1 MTQIL
6 IDTVIKQT
14 SLSYCWNIFL
24 IGWCVFS
31 SAENIAQTD
40 ATIWIDVDTNE
51 HTLLVMQ
58 GETVRVVFKNVAIG
72 RFGTTWTKMT
82 KDDKTPLGKFKVG
95 WVNEKSRYYRFYGLN
110 YPNLD
115 TAKRALDENR
125 IDEDTWL
132 SILEAKNMGK
142 TPPQDTPLGGHI
154 GIHGIGRG
162 DQEIHHEYN
171 WTNGCIAL
179 TNEQIDQLD
188 KWIKPGILVN
198 IR

>member
-1 MTQIL
+1 MIKKTSFIHNLIIL
-6 IDTVIKQT
+6 VIGLLG
-14 SLSYCWNIFL
+14 LSSIHSVVCADD
-24 IGWCVFS
+24 G
-31 SAENIAQTD
+31 
-40 ATIWIDVDTNE
+40 IWIDVDTNE
-51 HTLLVMQ
+51 HILLVMQ
-58 GETVRVVFKNVAIG
+58 GDTIQAVFKNVAIG
-72 RFGTTWTKMT
+72 RYGTTWTKVT
-82 KDDKTPLGKFKVG
+82 RDDKTPLGKFRIG
-95 WVNEKSRYYRFYGLN
+95 WVNEKSRYYRFFGLN

-125 IDEDTWL
+125 ITEDTWL

-162 DQEIHHEYN
+162 DQEIHHKYN

-179 TNEQIDQLD
+179 TNEQIDQLG

>member
-1 MTQIL
+1 M
-6 IDTVIKQT
+6 IKQN
-14 SLSYCWNIFL
+14 SFIVYIVIIL
-24 IGWCVFS
+24 IGWFGLSVMPNS
-31 SAENIAQTD
+31 VWADNG
-40 ATIWIDVDTNE
+40 IWIDVDTNA
-51 HTLLVMQ
+51 HTLSVMQ
-58 GETVRVVFKNVAIG
+58 GDTIQAVFKNVAIG
-72 RFGTTWTKMT
+72 RYGTTWSKMT
-82 KDDKTPLGKFKVG
+82 KDDKTPLGRFRVG
-95 WVNEKSRYYRFYGLN
+95 WINEKSRYYRFFGLN

-125 IDEDTWL
+125 ITEETWL
-132 SILEAKNMGK
+132 SILEAKIMGK
-142 TPPQDTPLGGHI
+142 TPPQNTPLGGHI

-179 TNEQIDQLD
+179 TNEQIDQLG

>member
-1 MTQIL
+1 M
-6 IDTVIKQT
+6 IKQN
-14 SLSYCWNIFL
+14 SFILYLVILL
-24 IGWCVFS
+24 IGLLGLSVIPNS
-31 SAENIAQTD
+31 VRADNG
-40 ATIWIDVDTNE
+40 IWIDVDTST

-58 GETVRVVFKNVAIG
+58 GDSIQTVFKNVAIG
-72 RFGTTWTKMT
+72 RYGTTWSKMT
-82 KDDKTPLGKFKVG
+82 KDDKTPLGRFRVG
-95 WVNEKSRYYRFYGLN
+95 WINEKSRYYRFFGLN

-125 IDEDTWL
+125 INEETWL
-132 SILEAKNMGK
+132 SILEAKSMGK
-142 TPPQDTPLGGHI
+142 TPPQNTPLGGHI

-162 DQEIHHEYN
+162 DQEIHEEYN

-179 TNEQIDQLD
+179 TNAQIDQLG

>member
-1 MTQIL
+1 
-6 IDTVIKQT
+6 VIKQN
-14 SLSYCWNIFL
+14 SFILYLVILL
-24 IGWCVFS
+24 IGLLGLSVIPNS
-31 SAENIAQTD
+31 VRADNGV
-40 ATIWIDVDTNE
+40 WIDVDTST
-51 HTLLVMQ
+51 HTLSVMQ
-58 GETVRVVFKNVAIG
+58 GNVIQTVFKNVAIG
-72 RFGTTWTKMT
+72 RYGTTWSKMT
-82 KDDKTPLGKFKVG
+82 KDDKTPLGRFRVG
-95 WVNEKSRYYRFYGLN
+95 WINENSRYYRFFGLN

-125 IDEDTWL
+125 ITEETWL
-132 SILEAKNMGK
+132 SILEAKSMGK
-142 TPPQDTPLGGHI
+142 TPPQNTPLGGHI

-179 TNEQIDQLD
+179 TNEQIDRLG

>member
-1 MTQIL
+1 
-6 IDTVIKQT
+6 VIKQN
-14 SLSYCWNIFL
+14 SLIHYL
-24 IGWCVFS
+24 IILSIGLLGLSVMHNS
-31 SAENIAQTD
+31 VRADNG
-40 ATIWIDVDTNE
+40 IWIDVDTTE
-51 HTLLVMQ
+51 HTLSVMQ
-58 GETVRVVFKNVAIG
+58 GDTVQAVFKNVAIG
-72 RFGTTWTKMT
+72 RYGTTWSKMT
-82 KDDKTPLGKFKVG
+82 RDDKTPLGKFRIG

-125 IDEDTWL
+125 INEETWL
-132 SILEAKNMGK
+132 SILEAKSRGR

-162 DQEIHHEYN
+162 DQEIHHQYN

-179 TNEQIDQLD
+179 TNEQIDQLG

>member
-1 MTQIL
+1 M
-6 IDTVIKQT
+6 IKQN
-14 SLSYCWNIFL
+14 SFILYIVIIL
-24 IGWCVFS
+24 IGWFGLSVIPS
-31 SAENIAQTD
+31 SVWADNG
-40 ATIWIDVDTNE
+40 IWIDVDTNA
-51 HTLLVMQ
+51 HTLSVMQ
-58 GETVRVVFKNVAIG
+58 GDIIQAVFKNVAIG
-72 RFGTTWTKMT
+72 RYGTTWSKMT
-82 KDDKTPLGKFKVG
+82 KDDKTPLGRFRVG
-95 WVNEKSRYYRFYGLN
+95 WINEKSRYYRFFGLN

-125 IDEDTWL
+125 ITEETWL
-132 SILEAKNMGK
+132 SILEAKIMGK
-142 TPPQDTPLGGHI
+142 TPPQNTPLGGHI

-179 TNEQIDQLD
+179 TNEQIDQLG

>member
-1 MTQIL
+1 M
-6 IDTVIKQT
+6 IKQN
-14 SLSYCWNIFL
+14 SFILYLVILL
-24 IGWCVFS
+24 IGLLGLSVIPNS
-31 SAENIAQTD
+31 VRADNG
-40 ATIWIDVDTNE
+40 IWIDVDTST
-51 HTLLVMQ
+51 HTLSVMQ
-58 GETVRVVFKNVAIG
+58 GDSIQTVFKNVAIG
-72 RFGTTWTKMT
+72 RYGTTWSKMT
-82 KDDKTPLGKFKVG
+82 KDDKTPLGRFRVG
-95 WVNEKSRYYRFYGLN
+95 WINEKSRYYRFFGLN

-125 IDEDTWL
+125 INEETWL
-132 SILEAKNMGK
+132 SILEAKSMGK
-142 TPPQDTPLGGHI
+142 TPPQNTPLGGHI

-179 TNEQIDQLD
+179 TNEQIDQLG

>member
-1 MTQIL
+1 MIGL
-6 IDTVIKQT
+6 LG
-14 SLSYCWNIFL
+14 LSVMHNSVRADN
-24 IGWCVFS
+24 G
-31 SAENIAQTD
+31 
-40 ATIWIDVDTNE
+40 IWIDVDTTE
-51 HTLLVMQ
+51 HTLSVMQ
-58 GETVRVVFKNVAIG
+58 GDTVQAVFKNVAIG
-72 RFGTTWTKMT
+72 RYGTTWSKMT
-82 KDDKTPLGKFKVG
+82 RDDKTPLGRFRIG

-125 IDEDTWL
+125 INEETWL
-132 SILEAKNMGK
+132 SILEAKSRGRA
-142 TPPQDTPLGGHI
+142 PPQNTPLGGHI

-162 DQEIHHEYN
+162 DQEIHHQYN

-179 TNEQIDQLD
+179 TNEQIDQLG

>member
-1 MTQIL
+1 M
-6 IDTVIKQT
+6 IKQN
-14 SLSYCWNIFL
+14 SFIHYSVILL
-24 IGWCVFS
+24 IGLLGLS
-31 SAENIAQTD
+31 IMHNSAQANNG
-40 ATIWIDVDTNE
+40 IWIDVDTVE
-51 HTLLVMQ
+51 HTLSVMQ
-58 GETVRVVFKNVAIG
+58 GDTIQAVFKNVAIG
-72 RFGTTWTKMT
+72 RYGTTWSKMT
-82 KDDKTPLGKFKVG
+82 KDDKTPLGRFRVG
-95 WVNEKSRYYRFYGLN
+95 WINEKSRYYRFFGLN

-125 IDEDTWL
+125 ITRETWL
-132 SILEAKNMGK
+132 SILEAKSIGK

-179 TNEQIDQLD
+179 TNEQIDQLS
-188 KWIKPGILVN
+188 KWIRPGVLVN

>member
-1 MTQIL
+1 VTKQNSFIL
-6 IDTVIKQT
+6 YLVI
-14 SLSYCWNIFL
+14 LL
-24 IGWCVFS
+24 IGLLGLSVIPNS
-31 SAENIAQTD
+31 VRADNG
-40 ATIWIDVDTNE
+40 IWIDVDTST
-51 HTLLVMQ
+51 HTLSVMQ
-58 GETVRVVFKNVAIG
+58 GNAIQTVFKNVAIG
-72 RFGTTWTKMT
+72 RYGTTWSKMT
-82 KDDKTPLGKFKVG
+82 KDDKTPLGRFRVG
-95 WVNEKSRYYRFYGLN
+95 WINEKSRYYRFFGLN

-125 IDEDTWL
+125 ITEETWL
-132 SILEAKNMGK
+132 SILEAKSMGK
-142 TPPQDTPLGGHI
+142 TPPQNTPLGGHI

-179 TNEQIDQLD
+179 TNEQIDQLG

>member
-1 MTQIL
+1 
-6 IDTVIKQT
+6 VIKQN
-14 SLSYCWNIFL
+14 SLILYLVILL
-24 IGWCVFS
+24 IGLLGLS
-31 SAENIAQTD
+31 GIPNSARADNG
-40 ATIWIDVDTNE
+40 IWIDVDTST
-51 HTLLVMQ
+51 HTLSVMQ
-58 GETVRVVFKNVAIG
+58 GNAIQTVFKNVAIG
-72 RFGTTWTKMT
+72 RYGTTWSKMT
-82 KDDKTPLGKFKVG
+82 KDDKTPLGRFRVG
-95 WVNEKSRYYRFYGLN
+95 WINEKSRYYRFFGLN

-125 IDEDTWL
+125 ITEEIWL
-132 SILEAKNMGK
+132 SILEAKSMGK
-142 TPPQDTPLGGHI
+142 TPPQNTPLGGHI

-179 TNEQIDQLD
+179 TNEQIDQLG

>member
-1 MTQIL
+1 M
-6 IDTVIKQT
+6 IKQIST
-14 SLSYCWNIFL
+14 THNWIIFL
-24 IGWCVFS
+24 IGLCGLASFNSV
-31 SAENIAQTD
+31 AQTD
-40 ATIWIDVDTNE
+40 SAIWIDVDTNE

-58 GETVRVVFKNVAIG
+58 GETVRVIFKNVAIG
-72 RFGTTWTKMT
+72 RYGTTWTKMT
-82 KDDKTPLGKFKVG
+82 RDDKTPLGKFRVG

-125 IDEDTWL
+125 IDEETWL

-142 TPPQDTPLGGHI
+142 ARPRDARLGGHI

-162 DQEIHHEYN
+162 DQEIHHQYN

-188 KWIKPGILVN
+188 KWIRPGILVN

>member
-1 MTQIL
+1 M
-6 IDTVIKQT
+6 IKQN
-14 SLSYCWNIFL
+14 SFILYLVILL
-24 IGWCVFS
+24 IGLLGLSGIPNSVR
-31 SAENIAQTD
+31 ADNG
-40 ATIWIDVDTNE
+40 IWIDVDTST
-51 HTLLVMQ
+51 HTLSVMQ
-58 GETVRVVFKNVAIG
+58 GDSIQTVFKNVAIG
-72 RFGTTWTKMT
+72 RYGTTWSKMT
-82 KDDKTPLGKFKVG
+82 KDDKTPLGRFRVG
-95 WVNEKSRYYRFYGLN
+95 WINEKSRYYRFFGLN

-125 IDEDTWL
+125 INEETWL
-132 SILEAKNMGK
+132 SILEAKSMGK
-142 TPPQDTPLGGHI
+142 TPPQNTPLGGHI

-179 TNEQIDQLD
+179 TNEQIDQLG